1 MKHDRDTQGIDLTGR
16 IKSLE
21 QFTGSLVARP
31 AAEDG
36 AGPDADVIPIHEVP
50 RSRVP
55 APRRSRV
62 FLRNGSGH
70 GFFADLTVTAPRPRL
85 PRLPLADM

>member
-16 IKSLE
+16 IESLE

-31 AAEDG
+31 APEA
-36 AGPDADVIPIHEVP
+36 APARDADVIPIHQAP
-50 RSRVP
+50 RARVP

-62 FLRNGSGH
+62 FLRSGGGH
-70 GFFADLTVTAPRPRL
+70 GSFASLTLTAPL
-85 PRLPLADM
+85 PRQAVD

>member
-1 MKHDRDTQGIDLTGR
+1 MKNDRDAQGIDLTGR

-31 AAEDG
+31 GGEAID
-36 AGPDADVIPIHEVP
+36 GPDADVIPIHEAP

-62 FLRNGSGH
+62 FLRGGGGNGS
-70 GFFADLTVTAPRPRL
+70 FAELTLTAPRPR
-85 PRLPLADM
+85 PAVD

>member
-21 QFTGSLVARP
+21 QFTGSLVPRP
-31 AAEDG
+31 DPVGDEG
-36 AGPDADVIPIHEVP
+36 HDADVIPIHEAP

-62 FLRNGSGH
+62 FLRSGGGQ
-70 GFFADLTVTAPRPRL
+70 GFFAELTVTAPPPRPA
-85 PRLPLADM
+85 AD

>member
-1 MKHDRDTQGIDLTGR
+1 MKHDRDAQGIDLTGR

-21 QFTGSLVARP
+21 QFTGSLVARSD
-31 AAEDG
+31 AGTTDG
-36 AGPDADVIPIHEVP
+36 PGADVIPIHEAP

-62 FLRNGSGH
+62 FLRGGGGRGS
-70 GFFADLTVTAPRPRL
+70 FAEFTVTAPL
-85 PRLPLADM
+85 PRRAVD

>member
-1 MKHDRDTQGIDLTGR
+1 MKHDRDAQGIDLTGR

-31 AAEDG
+31 RAETTD
-36 AGPDADVIPIHEVP
+36 GPDADVIPIHEAT

-55 APRRSRV
+55 SPRRSRV
-62 FLRNGSGH
+62 FLRSGDGH
-70 GFFADLTVTAPRPRL
+70 GVFAELTVTAPL
-85 PRLPLADM
+85 PRPAD

>member
-31 AAEDG
+31 ASDDG
-36 AGPDADVIPIHEVP
+36 RDADVIPIHEAP

-55 APRRSRV
+55 SPRRSRV
-62 FLRNGSGH
+62 FLRSGGGQ
-70 GFFADLTVTAPRPRL
+70 GFFAELTVTTPL
-85 PRLPLADM
+85 PRLPLTDV